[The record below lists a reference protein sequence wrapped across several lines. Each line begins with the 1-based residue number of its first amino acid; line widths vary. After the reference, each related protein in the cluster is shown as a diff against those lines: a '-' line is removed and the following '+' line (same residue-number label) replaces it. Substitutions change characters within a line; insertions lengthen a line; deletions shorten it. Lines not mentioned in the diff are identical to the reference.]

1 MPEETHVQYTE
12 LAGSIPF
19 EFFVPGTAA
28 GTAVEWP
35 QFVVPWNATIA
46 GIIWVPGAAVTAN
59 GTNFA
64 TISIRNRSTGGGGT
78 VVPSSRSYAATNSS
92 AQVAEALTLSAT
104 ATDLQ
109 PSAGDVLTI
118 SVAHSGT
125 GLTIPAGLVQVALR
139 LR

>member
-1 MPEETHVQYTE
+1 MQYTE

-19 EFFVPGTAA
+19 EFFVPGVAA

-35 QFVVPWNATIA
+35 QFQMPFNATITSIA
-46 GIIWVPGAAVTAN
+46 WVPGAAVTVN
-59 GTNFA
+59 GSNFA
-64 TISIRNRSTGGGGT
+64 TIIVRNRGAAGSGT
-78 VVPSSRSYAATNSS
+78 VVPASRSYAATNSS
-92 AQVAEALTLSAT
+92 AQVAEVLTLSST

-109 PSAGDVLTI
+109 PAAGDVLTI

-125 GLTIPAGLVQVALR
+125 GLVIPAGLVQVGLR